1 MKLYANPGAC
11 SLGPHI
17 ALHELGLDHELVIVM
32 IKKGETFTP
41 EHLAR
46 NPLGMVP
53 VLELDNG
60 DTITECTAIFNYLA
74 SLKPEQNLFP
84 EGFRFLE
91 LMSIIATELH
101 KSFLPLFYGHEILKE
116 HAEGREELAAF
127 YRERLKP
134 RWQLMNDRLEGH
146 DWLYNNAFSAA
157 DIYLLVVMNW
167 WKFLGRNFDEWPNLV
182 AFHQRM
188 AGRDSVK
195 KAHQHEKLPA
205 AV

>member
-17 ALHELGLDHELVIVM
+17 ALHELAIDHELITVM

-60 DTITECTAIFNYLA
+60 EMITECTAIFNYL
-74 SLKPEQNLFP
+74 SEQKPEMNLFP
-84 EGFRFLE
+84 GGFRFLE
-91 LMSIIATELH
+91 LMSMITTELH
-101 KSFLPLFYGHEILKE
+101 KSFLPLFYGQQMIKE
-116 HAEGREELAAF
+116 NEEARQELAAF
-127 YRERLKP
+127 YRDRLKP
-134 RWQLMNDRLEGH
+134 RWQVMNDRLQGN
-146 DWLYNNAFSAA
+146 DWLFENRFSAA
-157 DIYLLVVMNW
+157 DIYLYVVMNW
-167 WKFLGRNFDEWPNLV
+167 WKFLGQKFDEWPHLL

-188 AGRDSVK
+188 GARPAVQ

-205 AV
+205 TV